1 MISSIRG
8 NSVTSAFGN
17 HLQNDCT
24 GTDPDWSNVQDQQIP
39 DALEVQ
45 QSTTTSTGS
54 TSDARRLGIGWSSR
68 YGSLMG
74 IGLAIAVLGHNWG

>member
-17 HLQNDCT
+17 HLQNECT
-24 GTDPDWSNVQDQQIP
+24 GTDPNWSNVQDQQIP

-45 QSTTTSTGS
+45 QSTTSSTGS
-54 TSDARRLGIGWSSR
+54 TSDARRLDVGRESL
-68 YGSLMG
+68 YGGLMG
-74 IGLAIAVLGHNWG
+74 LGVAVVVLGYQWG